1 VKQIDRVDQA
11 DQAMPDGRLSRPL
24 WSVLRDDRRARYVY
38 AGSVAA
44 VVYYGLFSAG
54 WLLLSGR
61 LSYLLVAAAANLGNA
76 VLTYPLYRAVVFR
89 WTGSWLRGLLRFYA
103 LCLWSLLLS
112 VAGLPLLVEIGH
124 LPVLVAQALLI
135 VGTPLVNYQVQRF
148 WVFRQRR

>member
-1 VKQIDRVDQA
+1 VRRIDPAV
-11 DQAMPDGRLSRPL
+11 PDVRLSRSL
-24 WSVLRDDRRARYVY
+24 WATLRADRRARYVY

-54 WLLLSGR
+54 WLLSSGR

-89 WTGSWLRGLLRFYA
+89 WTGSWFGGLLRFYA
-103 LCLWSLLLS
+103 LCLWSLLVS
-112 VAGLPLLVEIGH
+112 VAGLPLLVEAGRV
-124 LPVLVAQALLI
+124 PVLVAQALLI
-135 VGTPLVNYQVQRF
+135 VGTPLINYQVQRF